1 METPMKTTENT
12 PQVQGNVQPNGAAAG
27 DPAGTPKLTPDVVV
41 QQLRA
46 LQAQIPDIAPLTKQE
61 RAAMRKFARTP
72 GVVVDASITVIGA
85 SDIVTQAVGQPA
97 EEVRQ
102 MAEDAVN
109 WKPVEAEL
117 KAMFRGVADA
127 NIVRRQRVGLA
138 AARAYL
144 IAQQVAR
151 DPNNAALR
159 PHVDEVKRLKALAR
173 RKKPATQTPQPQ
185 PAPATMPVTMQEKE
199 SK

>member
-1 METPMKTTENT
+1 MDTQMKTTENT
-12 PQVQGNVQPNGAAAG
+12 PQVQLNAAAAG

-46 LQAQIPDIAPLTKQE
+46 LQAQIPDIAPLTKEE
-61 RAAMRKFARTP
+61 RAIMRRFARTP

-102 MAEDAVN
+102 MAADAVN
-109 WKPVEAEL
+109 WTPVENEL
-117 KAMFRGVADA
+117 KAMFRGVSDA
-127 NIVRRQRVGLA
+127 NLVRRQRVGLA

-185 PAPATMPVTMQEKE
+185 PAPATLSATTQEKD
-199 SK
+199 SGK